1 MYKVTIAIPVYNVAP
16 YIERALLSAFNQ
28 SFDSIEFLLIDD
40 KGKDNSMDIVK
51 KIIAMHPRGKDVRI
65 IEHPENIG
73 TGATRNS
80 GIDFAQGEYI
90 FFMDSDD
97 EITPNC
103 IETLYTKIKE
113 NPVDF
118 VAASFDRIDCKGNIS
133 YGFNCED
140 LLIKGELELAQRYYS
155 ERTNKKELVYICTCN
170 KLYNLS
176 FLKKNRIR
184 CIPHHLNEDLLFSF
198 QVILKAESC
207 RLLPEI
213 TYHYYT
219 IPGSTTN
226 KIEKKETTKKEVYE
240 CKEIIQFKKNYLNE
254 LKNRTIYE
262 TLLTIVMSDNF
273 QLTSII
279 YNQKLKEPISKE
291 MLKEMLAYPISFLT
305 LKSFK
310 NHKAINYLLYIISIM
325 PFSIQKFM
333 LIGRRK
339 VMDIKKIIKK

>member
-28 SFDSIEFLLIDD
+28 SFESIEFLLIDD
-40 KGKDNSMDIVK
+40 KGKDSSM
-51 KIIAMHPRGKDVRI
+51 KIARAVISNHPRGKDVRI
-65 IEHPENIG
+65 IEHPVNIG

-80 GIDFAQGEYI
+80 GIDNAQGEYI

-103 IETLYTKIKE
+103 IETLYTQMKE

-140 LLIKGELELAQRYYS
+140 LLIKGELELAQRYYF
-155 ERTNKKELVYICTCN
+155 ERVKKKEFIYICSWN
-170 KLYNLS
+170 KLYNLT
-176 FLKKNRIR
+176 FLKKNKIR

-207 RLLPEI
+207 RFIPEV

-226 KIEKKETTKKEVYE
+226 KISNKKTTNKEVKE
-240 CKEIIQFKKNYLNE
+240 CKEIIQFKKDYLNE
-254 LKNRTIYE
+254 FKNKAIYE

-273 QLTSII
+273 QIVSIV
-279 YNQKLKEPISKE
+279 YNQKLEEPIKKE
-291 MLKEMLAYPISFLT
+291 VLKKMLTYPISIST

-310 NHKAINYLLYIISIM
+310 SHKTINYLLYIISIM
-325 PFSIQKFM
+325 PFSMQKLM
-333 LIGRRK
+333 LVGRRK
-339 VMDIKKIIKK
+339 LMDIKKIIKK